1 MKKQR
6 EKYIRFSCFWR
17 ISKCQQW
24 KIATRTKKGFDK
36 MVKGHLE
43 VQLKLEYLILVDPKI
58 ASYYGRKKT
67 CN

>member
-6 EKYIRFSCFWR
+6 EKYIRFSRFGK

-24 KIATRTKKGFDK
+24 KIATRMKKDFDK

-43 VQLKLEYLILVDPKI
+43 VQLKLEY
-58 ASYYGRKKT
+58 
-67 CN
+67 